1 MVLLRQILYP
11 LVAAALFEANVPAQP
26 QFVKIDYP
34 GQPSVALIAINAS
47 GQIVGLA
54 PGLAGPAQ
62 QFSFLMDTSGHI
74 GASIQYSSAF
84 FTYGLGI
91 DNAGNVVGTFSGPPS
106 QSNVFLRSSAGTFT
120 LLPLPTGLSLVFK
133 AAISGNGAIV
143 LSSNQSLYF
152 QTSTGSYVPVV
163 VPGAGNAS
171 NAANVTGIDN
181 AGNVVGF
188 YYAGGPATS
197 FYRSASGNFQA
208 IFVPGS
214 SYTEVQGMN
223 NLGQAVGF
231 YYDGK
236 ADHGFLWRGGTDFT
250 TIDYPGAVNT
260 FASGINDSGVIVG
273 FYDDATTRHGMI
285 YYGSVP
291 APTPTPAPPAI
302 VLASTALVALA
313 AYQILRRLGHNSRVR
328 RV

>member
-1 MVLLRQILYP
+1 MVVLRQILY
-11 LVAAALFEANVPAQP
+11 LVVAASGFEVSVSAQP

-34 GQPSVALIAINAS
+34 GQPSVALIAINAG
-47 GQIVGLA
+47 GQIVGLT

-74 GASIQYSSAF
+74 GASIQYPSAF

-91 DNAGNVVGTFSGPPS
+91 DNAGNVVGTFSGSPS
-106 QSNVFLRSSAGTFT
+106 QSNVFLRSSAGTFA

-152 QTSTGSYVPVV
+152 QTSPGNYVPVV

-188 YYAGGPATS
+188 YYPGAGAATS
-197 FYRSASGNFQA
+197 FYRSANGNFQT

-250 TIDYPGAVNT
+250 TIDYPGATNT

-285 YYGSVP
+285 YYAST
-291 APTPTPAPPAI
+291 APTPTPAPPTI
-302 VLASTALVALA
+302 VLATTALLALA
-313 AYQILRRLGHNSRVR
+313 AYQILRRRHASGVA
-328 RV
+328 